1 MTEAHSNRKNEH
13 LSLATKFWR
22 DDQKPVVGASFDDV
36 RWVPGTL
43 HTRAVETANTQ
54 TTLLNETFQWP
65 FYIEAMTGGSESTKK
80 VNEQLAT
87 VAEKTGIAMAVGSQS
102 VALKDP
108 KQAESFKIVR
118 EKHPNGFLIA
128 NLGAN
133 HPIEN
138 VLKAIEMID
147 ANAIEMHVNVG
158 QELSMAEGDRS
169 FHWLNNLQK
178 VIEESPVP
186 VIIKEVGF
194 GMGVDEIRELAS
206 LQPAAINIGGG
217 NGTSFYQIEQA
228 RDRKNEA
235 PLDLSSFGLST
246 VEALLAAQKADID
259 VPIIATGGVQS
270 AKDVTTALM
279 LGASAASSA
288 GYFLSVLMK
297 DGEEGLEQT
306 IRTWQEQLPKYMT
319 LLGATEIKQL
329 PHAPRLYSGELI
341 NTINQL

>member
-1 MTEAHSNRKNEH
+1 MTDAHSNRKNEH

-36 RWVPGTL
+36 RWVPGPL
-43 HTRAVETANTQ
+43 NSRSVETANTQ
-54 TTLLNETFQWP
+54 TSLLGESFEWP

-87 VAEKTGIAMAVGSQS
+87 VAEMTGIAMAVGSQS

-108 KQAESFKIVR
+108 DQADSFKIVR

-128 NLGAN
+128 NLGAD

-138 VLKAIEMID
+138 VKKAVEMID
-147 ANAIEMHVNVG
+147 ANAIEIHVNVG

-169 FHWLNNLQK
+169 FNWLDNLK
-178 VIEESPVP
+178 HIIEESPVP

-194 GMGVDEIRELAS
+194 GMGVSELRQLAE

-228 RDRKNEA
+228 RDRKNEV

-246 VEALLAAQKADID
+246 VESLLAAQKADID
-259 VPIIATGGVQS
+259 VPIIATGGIES

-288 GYFLSVLMK
+288 GYFLSVLMQ
-297 DGEEGLEQT
+297 DGQDALEQI
-306 IRTWQEQLPKYMT
+306 IRTWQQQLPKYMT
-319 LLGATEIKQL
+319 LLGASDLSQL
-329 PHAPRLYSGELI
+329 PHAPRLYSGDLM
-341 NTINQL
+341 NTIDQL